1 MVTNLEM
8 AFNQS
13 KSAQP
18 RSQLA
23 FDNADATGQVGV
35 IRSPHDDA
43 TCPALARSV
52 YCILGLPIDAVN
64 LATVVQR
71 IEAAAANRTT
81 YLISTPNLN
90 FLTNSLLD
98 PEFRES
104 LLDSDLC
111 PPDGAPIVW
120 IARLLGLPIKE
131 RVAGSDL
138 LDRLRAGGVGAR
150 RLTLYLFGGAKG
162 VAATAAKRINAESG
176 GLSCVGT
183 MDPGFCEVSEMSQD
197 HVMDTLNSSGADF
210 LVLSLGA
217 KKGQLWLQRNHHRL
231 TIPIR
236 AHLGAAV
243 NFQAGLINR
252 APPIVRAWGF
262 EWLWRIK
269 EERYLWERYRDDGFV
284 LLRLL
289 LTRVL
294 PLAAISRWQ
303 QFSSRDRDLTIQ
315 KSEDRQSVT
324 ISLSGAA
331 SQRHIWKATNCFQ
344 DALAS
349 RLDVNL
355 DLTNIRQI
363 DARFLGLLL
372 MLRKELKSRGASL
385 TIYGASRSIERI
397 FRLHEIGFLLRL
409 PEKLGARAGADTATR
424 VGRHQTSDAP
434 LDNLPGDRS

>member
-8 AFNQS
+8 AFIRNNS
-13 KSAQP
+13 VSSA
-18 RSQLA
+18 RSRPQALYEGTDVTAQDPACILA
-23 FDNADATGQVGV
+23 LADA
-35 IRSPHDDA
+35 A
-43 TCPALARSV
+43 TQPALTRSV
-52 YCILGLPIDAVN
+52 YCVLGMPIDAIN

-71 IEAAAANRTT
+71 IEAAAANRAVF
-81 YLISTPNLN
+81 LISTPNLN
-90 FLTNSLLD
+90 FLVSSLSD

-138 LDRLRAGGVGAR
+138 LDRLRARGTGIR
-150 RLTLYLFGGAKG
+150 RLAIFLFGGAKG
-162 VAATAAKRINAESG
+162 VAAAAAGRLNAESG
-176 GLSCVGT
+176 GLNCVGT

-197 HVMDTLNSSGADF
+197 HIMDTVNSSGADF
-210 LVLSLGA
+210 LVLALGA

-243 NFQAGLINR
+243 NFQAGLVKR

-269 EERYLWERYRDDGFV
+269 EEHYLWKRYRDDGFV

-294 PLAAISRWQ
+294 PLAVMIRWQ
-303 QFSSRDRDLTIQ
+303 QFSSKHQLQDLLIK
-315 KSEDRQSVT
+315 KSHDGQSIV
-324 ISLSGAA
+324 ISLCGDA
-331 SQRHIWKATNCFQ
+331 SEKHVTKATSCFQ
-344 DALAS
+344 DSLTGNQ
-349 RLDVNL
+349 DVVI
-355 DLTNIRQI
+355 DLTNTRLI

-372 MLRKELKSRGASL
+372 MLRKELKSRGVKLA
-385 TIYGASRSIERI
+385 IKGASHPIERI
-397 FRLHEIGFLLRL
+397 FRFNELGFLLS
-409 PEKLGARAGADTATR
+409 T
-424 VGRHQTSDAP
+424 
-434 LDNLPGDRS
+434 